1 MLSHENII
9 ACSSACL
16 HQLGTYATNS
26 SDVMISYLPM
36 AHMLERCC
44 QVRQGPNQTLF
55 QRKGCVRFNR
65 EESQEEART
74 ARLWFGDSAQ
84 N

>member
-44 QVRQGPNQTLF
+44 QVRQGPNQTPT
-55 QRKGCVRFNR
+55 QRKGVWFNG

-74 ARLWFGDSAQ
+74 ARLWFGDGAQ